1 MTETEKTKLIQKII
15 FKFPKQYSE
24 DLFNECYIQLDA
36 ILKRFNNDIAS
47 INTYSYKRL
56 YYTCIDFLEAN
67 QLNQPSLD
75 ELVIDEEGNEE
86 RKIDLIKSELDLDSQ
101 LETDDYISKHN
112 QNLSE
117 VEKFIQNKYYNEG
130 VSVATI
136 IKVYQPYHLIKS
148 EKTIYKILK
157 K

>member
-1 MTETEKTKLIQKII
+1 M
-15 FKFPKQYSE
+15 
-24 DLFNECYIQLDA
+24 FNECYIQLDA